1 MEKNAAH
8 PAVAQAPWAAV
19 RAGLVTTDLAAVPA
33 LVSGFIVVL
42 ALGLSALAVAAGG
55 ANFVLGLR
63 FLDYFPTF
71 PAVAR
76 ILGGFILLAFAA
88 LLAVAA
94 LMLLRL
100 VRAAWR
106 GYWGWHG
113 AAWRGTAALPAAGQ
127 APPRAPAKVRGL
139 LKPLVASAVVF
150 AALLAAGTG
159 LMTALA
165 RGPFWH
171 VWGWFV

>member
-8 PAVAQAPWAAV
+8 PAVAQVPWAVV
-19 RAGLVTTDLAAVPA
+19 RAGLVTVDLAAVPA

-42 ALGLSALAVAAGG
+42 ALGLSALAVGAGG

-63 FLDYFPTF
+63 LLDYFPAF
-71 PAVAR
+71 PAAAR
-76 ILGGFILLAFAA
+76 ILSGLSLLACAA
-88 LLAVAA
+88 LLVIAA

-100 VRAAWR
+100 VRAVWR

-113 AAWRGTAALPAAGQ
+113 AAWSAAAALHAGGQ
-127 APPRAPAKVRGL
+127 TPPRPLLKVRGL

-150 AALLAAGTG
+150 GALLAAGFG
-159 LMTALA
+159 LMMALA
-165 RGPFWH
+165 GGPFWH
-171 VWGWFV
+171 AWGWFV